1 MFVGHFGLAAAVKA
15 AQPRVPLWSLMLA
28 THFLEVIF
36 VILFLAGGIES
47 FQAVAPGTYG
57 EALIDAQYSHS
68 LLGAL
73 LLSALY
79 GGLAAWRW
87 GRTAGWVLG
96 AVTFSHWLLDLL
108 VHRADLP
115 LLPGN
120 AGDLPLL
127 GFGLWQIP
135 WLTAVVEGVLVV
147 VGAVLYFRSV
157 RERATVTWRA
167 MVSGGAM
174 ALLLALGLIVDIVS

>member
-15 AQPRVPLWSLMLA
+15 TQSRVPLWSLMLA
-28 THFLEVIF
+28 TQFLDVIF
-36 VILFLAGGIES
+36 VVLYLAGGIES

-57 EALIDAQYSHS
+57 EALIDARYTHS

-79 GGLAAWRW
+79 GSLSAWRW
-87 GRTAGWVLG
+87 GRRTGWVLG
-96 AVTFSHWLLDLL
+96 AVVFSHWLLDLL

-120 AGDLPLL
+120 AGGLPLL
-127 GFGLWQIP
+127 GLGLWQVP
-135 WLTAVVEGVLVV
+135 WATAVVEGVLLVA
-147 VGAVLYFRSV
+147 GAVLYFRSV
-157 RERATVTWRA
+157 RQRAASTWRA
-167 MVSGGAM
+167 IVSGGVM
-174 ALLLALGLIVDIVS
+174 ALLLVLGLAVDVLS

>member
-1 MFVGHFGLAAAVKA
+1 MFVGHFGLAAAVKT

-28 THFLEVIF
+28 TQFLDVVF
-36 VILFLAGGIES
+36 VVLYLAGGIES
-47 FQAVAPGTYG
+47 FHAVAPGTYG
-57 EALIDAQYSHS
+57 EALIDAQYTHS

-79 GGLAAWRW
+79 GGIAAWRW
-87 GRTAGWVLG
+87 GRKAGWVLG
-96 AVTFSHWLLDLL
+96 AMVFSHWLLDLL

-120 AGDLPLL
+120 AGGLSLL
-127 GFGLWQIP
+127 GLGLWQVP
-135 WLTAVVEGVLVV
+135 WATAVVEGVLLV

-157 RERATVTWRA
+157 RERAAITGRA
-167 MVSGGAM
+167 MVAGGVM
-174 ALLLALGLIVDIVS
+174 ALLLVLSLAVDVLS

>member
-1 MFVGHFGLAAAVKA
+1 MFIGHFGLAAAVKA

-28 THFLEVIF
+28 TQFLDVVF
-36 VILFLAGGIES
+36 VVLYLAGGIES

-57 EALIDAQYSHS
+57 EALINAQYTHS
-68 LLGAL
+68 LLGSL

-79 GGLAAWRW
+79 GGFGAWRW
-87 GRTAGWVLG
+87 GRRAGTVLG
-96 AVTFSHWLLDLL
+96 LMVFSHWVLDLL

-127 GFGLWQIP
+127 GLGLWQTP
-135 WLTAVVEGVLVV
+135 WATAVIE
-147 VGAVLYFRSV
+147 AVLLVAGAIFYFRSV
-157 RERATVTWRA
+157 RQRASITWRA
-167 MVSGGAM
+167 IVSGGVM
-174 ALLLALGLIVDIVS
+174 ALLLVLGLAVDILS

>member
-1 MFVGHFGLAAAVKA
+1 MFIGHFGLAAAVKA

-28 THFLEVIF
+28 TQFLDVIF
-36 VILFLAGGIES
+36 VGLYLAGGIES
-47 FQAVAPGTYG
+47 FQAVTQGTYG
-57 EALIDAQYSHS
+57 EALIDAQYTHS

-73 LLSALY
+73 LLSAVY
-79 GGLAAWRW
+79 GALGAWRW
-87 GRTAGWVLG
+87 GTKAGGVLG
-96 AVTFSHWLLDLL
+96 ALVFSHWVLDLL

-127 GFGLWQIP
+127 GIGLWQTP
-135 WLTAVVEGVLVV
+135 WATGVVEGILLV

-157 RERATVTWRA
+157 RQRAPLTWRA
-167 MVSGGAM
+167 MVSGGVM
-174 ALLLALGLIVDIVS
+174 VVLLALGLAVDVLS